1 MHEWLSSLCLHQYNI
16 LLVNLI
22 GKKSGILIQ
31 IYFFLWV
38 RLIPKVQKQFVLFS
52 INCLFTEYW
61 FCPYFSIQCPW
72 RIRCTWLWGKRVGTR
87 KVRAVIEFS
96 WGPIR
101 IIGPYN
107 KVQDNYNKDQG
118 LRILNLP
125 RILEI
130 TYNWNFLDLVLV
142 FTIFI
147 STHSTPISIRIL
159 KMFHF

>member
-1 MHEWLSSLCLHQYNI
+1 M
-16 LLVNLI
+16 
-22 GKKSGILIQ
+22 
-31 IYFFLWV
+31 
-38 RLIPKVQKQFVLFS
+38 
-52 INCLFTEYW
+52 FTEYW

-72 RIRCTWLWGKRVGTR
+72 RIRWTRLWGKRVGNK

-130 TYNWNFLDLVLV
+130 TYNLNFLDLVLV

-159 KMFHF
+159 SVSLLKTFLNIKRTATGIYSSNVAHATCVCFRVDSMRKRFLFVFTYRSPRS